1 MVLYVALW
9 CNVGQYGASF
19 RQSICQR
26 NWATNPYLRQ
36 QIHNK
41 YNEKITNKQQVK
53 EYKVKKNNKLTSKRR

>member
-9 CNVGQYGASF
+9 CKVGQYGASF

-41 YNEKITNKQQVK
+41 YNEKRAIKQQVK
-53 EYKVKKNNKLTSKRR
+53 EYKVKKNSKLTNKGR